1 MIEDMTLTAMNP
13 AQMMVLES
21 FASVNSESEL
31 KDLIKVL
38 KRFYAER
45 LNKELDTLW
54 NDGTLNQSQLDS
66 LRTQHLR
73 TPYRQ

>member
-1 MIEDMTLTAMNP
+1 MTLTAMNS

-21 FASVNSESEL
+21 FASVSSESEL
-31 KDLIKVL
+31 NELMKVL

-45 LNKELDTLW
+45 LSKELDTLW
-54 NDGTLNQSQLDS
+54 DDGKLNQSKLDN

-73 TPYRQ
+73 TPYRS

>member
-1 MIEDMTLTAMNP
+1 MNS

-31 KDLIKVL
+31 NELMKVL

-45 LNKELDTLW
+45 LSKELDTLW
-54 NDGTLNQSQLDS
+54 DDGTLNQSKLDN

-73 TPYRQ
+73 TPYRS

>member
-45 LNKELDTLW
+45 LNKELGTLW
-54 NDGTLNQSQLDS
+54 NDGTLNQSKLDN
-66 LRTQHLR
+66 LR
-73 TPYRQ
+73 TPYRS

>member
-1 MIEDMTLTAMNP
+1 MTLTAMNS

-21 FASVNSESEL
+21 FASVSSESEL
-31 KDLIKVL
+31 NELMKVL

-54 NDGTLNQSQLDS
+54 NDGTLNQSKLDN

-73 TPYRQ
+73 TPYRS